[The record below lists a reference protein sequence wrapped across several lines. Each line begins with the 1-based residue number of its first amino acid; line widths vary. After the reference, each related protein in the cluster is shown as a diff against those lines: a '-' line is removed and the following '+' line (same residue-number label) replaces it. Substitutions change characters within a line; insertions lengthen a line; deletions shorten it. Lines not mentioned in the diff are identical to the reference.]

1 MSSYI
6 TSILKTKLNSSGRN
20 YVFYDTA
27 DEIPEKLSDLP
38 QVENTIHSIVR
49 LSVKSRSEIIDV
61 HNVTYN
67 VTVDFL
73 VPAQI
78 IKEFQQDMDLLKDL
92 EEPINLVEYSLKMI
106 FPVSARYMSQVTAG
120 QYWVS
125 YSVMGEAIEFDSL
138 TFGED
143 VELYYMLNEDECIEP
158 TENPNDYIGT
168 NKVSSDGSVWAGV
181 VDFHDWVETEDV
193 ILEPT
198 YTVNSFADLPQA
210 AFGESAKVADTFVWD
225 DTTSHL
231 GDYGY
236 IRDTLSNL
244 GLPTVIGIKAVATG
258 HVMVNSSDIEWNSG
272 YEIQWISQVSLDAPY
287 DYDIVS
293 PSTLPTPTSNGL
305 KGRIRTLA
313 WQSNTFHFSDYGY
326 IKTSLGALPTGI
338 AHLGKKATV
347 IGYTPVLTTVTE
359 YNAAPVK
366 ADILTDDS
374 WTPSN
379 VDDMLFNFQN
389 EYDMYFSDLPE
400 FAYQGAIKFNN
411 GVTISYWKFDIA
423 TGNANVYY
431 TYNVTDTD
439 YFLSQTI
446 ETKPRITVSVTEGWN
461 NNDVWQRIQVE
472 HFTVFNALVDF
483 YDDLGVIRVNTGF
496 GYEYRKLTQTNRLGN
511 LYYISI
517 VETYKYYYSTPSA
530 SWEFI
535 NSGEGE
541 LIDIESWDDGTGFT
555 VDFEY
560 IKNDNGEIKQ
570 KKVFYTTSD
579 STISFMKLL
588 NPSKVFDNLLLKARH
603 QKDSPK
609 QIILK
614 FKYNASVYSLM
625 DSLEHI
631 ENYYIL
637 NVSRT
642 RSKRTIGALKITLG
656 YGELL

>member
-1 MSSYI
+1 
-6 TSILKTKLNSSGRN
+6 
-20 YVFYDTA
+20 
-27 DEIPEKLSDLP
+27 
-38 QVENTIHSIVR
+38 
-49 LSVKSRSEIIDV
+49 
-61 HNVTYN
+61 
-67 VTVDFL
+67 
-73 VPAQI
+73 
-78 IKEFQQDMDLLKDL
+78 
-92 EEPINLVEYSLKMI
+92 
-106 FPVSARYMSQVTAG
+106 
-120 QYWVS
+120 
-125 YSVMGEAIEFDSL
+125 
-138 TFGED
+138 
-143 VELYYMLNEDECIEP
+143 
-158 TENPNDYIGT
+158 
-168 NKVSSDGSVWAGV
+168 
-181 VDFHDWVETEDV
+181 
-193 ILEPT
+193 
-198 YTVNSFADLPQA
+198 
-210 AFGESAKVADTFVWD
+210 
-225 DTTSHL
+225 
-231 GDYGY
+231 
-236 IRDTLSNL
+236 
-244 GLPTVIGIKAVATG
+244 
-258 HVMVNSSDIEWNSG
+258 
-272 YEIQWISQVSLDAPY
+272 
-287 DYDIVS
+287 
-293 PSTLPTPTSNGL
+293 
-305 KGRIRTLA
+305 
-313 WQSNTFHFSDYGY
+313 
-326 IKTSLGALPTGI
+326 
-338 AHLGKKATV
+338 
-347 IGYTPVLTTVTE
+347 
-359 YNAAPVK
+359 VK

-603 QKDSPK
+603 QKDSSK